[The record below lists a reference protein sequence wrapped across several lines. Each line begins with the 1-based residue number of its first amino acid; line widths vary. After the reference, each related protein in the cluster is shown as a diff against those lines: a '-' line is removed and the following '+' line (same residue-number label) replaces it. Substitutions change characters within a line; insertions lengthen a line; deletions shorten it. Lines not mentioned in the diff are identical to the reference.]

1 LFNWIGLKNNMP
13 MKTINILLVEDEA
26 LIRQGVKALLEKE
39 DFVRDIYE
47 AGNATDFHEQI
58 NTKTIDVILLDI
70 KLPGVKGQELLMKIP
85 AKPNQPKVIVVT
97 GLEGVELV
105 INLLKLGVSGIVFKL
120 DGYTEIVKAIREVM
134 NSGYYFP
141 EKVSGIIQANAQR
154 WDHVPPVSLT
164 FQENELLRSIAGGL
178 TTKEMSIQL
187 KMTES
192 TTETYRTRLIKKL
205 GVPNTAA
212 LMAFAYRNGIL

>member
-1 LFNWIGLKNNMP
+1 
-13 MKTINILLVEDEA
+13 MKSINILLVEDEV
-26 LIRQGVKALLEKE
+26 LIRQGIKALLEKE
-39 DFVRDIYE
+39 DFVKEIHE
-47 AGNATDFHEQI
+47 ASNGTEFHEQLS
-58 NTKTIDVILLDI
+58 KKAIDVILLDI
-70 KLPGVKGQELLMKIP
+70 KLPGIKGQELIAGLTSRV
-85 AKPNQPKVIVVT
+85 NQPKIIVVT

-105 INLLKLGVSGIVFKL
+105 VNLLKLGVSGIVFKL
-120 DGYTEIVKAIREVM
+120 DGYSEIVKAIREVM
-134 NSGYYFP
+134 NAGYYFQ
-141 EKVSGIIQANAQR
+141 EKVANIIQANAQR
-154 WDHVPPVSLT
+154 WDHVPPVSLN

-178 TTKEMSIQL
+178 TTKEMSVQL